1 VTTENRI
8 LDVSYEAAEDLNADQ
23 FRFVVLASGKVR
35 RPDSAAER
43 PHGILQNNPAA
54 GEAAQVRIEGISKLR
69 AGGAITEGAMVKLEY
84 VSAADAGKG
93 LATTSAGDYIR
104 GLSVE
109 PAGAEDVLCNVRLVD
124 FYYAIT

>member
-1 VTTENRI
+1 
-8 LDVSYEAAEDLNADQ
+8 
-23 FRFVVLASGKVR
+23 LASGKVR
-35 RPDSAAER
+35 RPDGATER
-43 PHGILQNNPAA
+43 PHGILQNAPAL

-69 AGGAITEGAMVKLEY
+69 AGGALTEGALIKAEY

-104 GLSVE
+104 GLCVE
-109 PAGAEDVLCNVRLVD
+109 PAGAEDVLASVRLVD